1 MPLSPVQAETAET
14 EAANIVYHRFAGP
27 LYTLSPLEPITI
39 THCTSLEAQ
48 VF

>member
-1 MPLSPVQAETAET
+1 MPLSLVQAETAET
-14 EAANIVYHRFAGP
+14 EAANTVHQRLAGP
-27 LYTLSPLEPITI
+27 HYTLSPVEPITI